1 MFYLIFFQFWENVSG
16 IMNDEE
22 IENWGYFKP
31 ISVESGEG
39 RERSEMNGSKTT
51 SWELKAA

>member
-1 MFYLIFFQFWENVSG
+1 MRIELWMFYLIFFQFWEKVSG

-31 ISVESGEG
+31 ISVGSGG
-39 RERSEMNGSKTT
+39 REG
-51 SWELKAA
+51 